1 MRIVGISGGL
11 NTIHGGGLISPA
23 HNSAAVL
30 LENGVILEGSEEER
44 LLRIKNSGHL
54 PMYALRQCL
63 AARGLKG
70 GDIDAFAVFASEGFA
85 LKILQYNL
93 LDRPHLRMEPTPR
106 LLLARILGQVLRCE
120 IDPARIHFV
129 DHHTTH
135 AYSAY
140 YLSGFERALV
150 YTTDGEGDGVS
161 SRVFSVQGDEWQAL
175 GATSVKNSLGSLYLE
190 TIKHLGYSIH
200 EEYKVMG
207 LAPYGDPSV
216 YRSVFERLYELGENG
231 QHELHLER
239 VHDLFAIAAPRRK
252 GDEFTVTH
260 RNIAASLQEALERLV
275 AHALEHYRKLTGQKN
290 LCLSGGVAQNSTN
303 NGKLYYSGLF
313 ERVFVDPAA
322 HDAGCAVGAAL
333 YVHKQLQPEQ
343 RTESLKAAYFGTALP
358 PSEEVGRT
366 LERWAPLVS
375 FEKPSDIVERAAAL
389 LAAGDVVGWVQ
400 GRAEFGPRALGN
412 RSILADPR
420 PEANRARINQM
431 IKKREGYRPFAPT
444 VQAEVASRYFEIPR
458 EGTDF
463 STMSYVLKVKPD
475 QQAALGAVTH
485 IDGTARVQTV
495 TSEQNPRFYDL
506 LGAFAKHTGV
516 PMLLNTSFNNH
527 VEPIVDDL
535 HDALTCY
542 LTTGLDWLVVDG
554 FLVKRRE
561 SLESGI
567 GKMSLALE
575 RYCSVRQTHEY
586 AAPERLHCVHEIHD
600 LRPSPGSSPISAL
613 FYRLL
618 TRQESTPS
626 IADFVQNEQLSK
638 ADTAAL
644 MQEILNAW
652 DLRQIRLQP
661 PKDGA
666 AELTAFRR

>member
-1 MRIVGISGGL
+1 MLILGISGGL
-11 NTIHGGGLISPA
+11 TTIHGDGLISPA

-30 LENGVILEGSEEER
+30 LENGAIQAGSEEER

-63 AARGLKG
+63 SARGLKG
-70 GDIDAFAVFASEGFA
+70 SDIDAFAVFASEEFA
-85 LKILQYNL
+85 LKILHYNL

-140 YLSGFERALV
+140 YLSGFTRALV

-161 SRVFSVQGDEWQAL
+161 SRVFSVQGDDWQAL
-175 GATSVKNSLGSLYLE
+175 GATSVQNSLGSLYLE

-216 YRSVFERLYELGENG
+216 YRKVFERLYDLGDNG

-239 VHDLFAIAAPRRK
+239 VHELFAIDAPRRK

-260 RNIAASLQEALERLV
+260 RNIAASLQEALERIV

-322 HDAGCAVGAAL
+322 HDAGCAVGAAM
-333 YVHKQLQPEQ
+333 YVHQLLQPEQ
-343 RTESLKAAYFGTALP
+343 RIEPLKAAYFGTALP
-358 PSEEVGRT
+358 PSEAVGRT
-366 LERWAPLVS
+366 LEQWASVVS
-375 FEKPSDIVERAAAL
+375 FEKPSDIVERTAGL
-389 LAAGDVVGWVQ
+389 LADGDVVGWVQ

-431 IKKREGYRPFAPT
+431 IKKREGYRPFAPS
-444 VQAEVASRYFEIPR
+444 VQAEAASQYFEIPR
-458 EGTDF
+458 PGTDF

-485 IDGTARVQTV
+485 VDGTARVQTV
-495 TSEQNPRFYDL
+495 TREQNTRFYDL
-506 LGAFAKHTGV
+506 LGAFAKRTGI
-516 PMLLNTSFNNH
+516 PILLNTSFNNH

-542 LTTGLDWLVVDG
+542 LTTELDWLVVGDY
-554 FLVKRRE
+554 LVKRRE
-561 SLESGI
+561 SLETGI

-575 RYCSVRQTHEY
+575 RYCSARQTHEY
-586 AAPERLHCVHEIHD
+586 AAPDRLHCVHEIHD
-600 LRPSPGSSPISAL
+600 LRPTPGSRPISEV

-618 TRQESTPS
+618 STQETTRSV
-626 IADFVQNEQLSK
+626 ADFIEDQQVSN
-638 ADTAAL
+638 AAAGAL
-644 MQEILNAW
+644 IREILSAW
-652 DLRQIRLQP
+652 DLRQIRVLP
-661 PKDGA
+661 PKQDA
-666 AELTAFRR
+666 PRV